1 VILWYNDMQIVRVQ
15 NRGGQFLVGCP
26 LSLRS
31 QQTESFDKGENLG
44 QFDLHRH
51 LLDWFRDNFYFAPV
65 SAEDKGQKQRSGG
78 TQESLS
84 DLA

>member
-1 VILWYNDMQIVRVQ
+1 
-15 NRGGQFLVGCP
+15 VGCP

-31 QQTESFDKGENLG
+31 QQTESFDKGKILGNLTFIG
-44 QFDLHRH
+44 ICLIGFG
-51 LLDWFRDNFYFAPV
+51 LDWFRDNFYFAPV
-65 SAEDKGQKQRSGG
+65 SAEDKGQKQRSFNTATFFPYLPPPPPIGR